1 MPRLIALFAL
11 LPVAASAQAVE
22 DEAHRLDRL
31 RTEQLN
37 KQALSATTKR
47 DRRTGSDAHD
57 DYANARADYDD
68 ARADYQRRLARWRA
82 QVDACNRGIYEACD
96 QR

>member
-1 MPRLIALFAL
+1 MLRLVALLALF
-11 LPVAASAQAVE
+11 PVAASAQAVE

-47 DRRTGSDAHD
+47 DRHGSDDARV
-57 DYANARADYDD
+57 DYDNARADYDD

-82 QVDACNRGIYEACD
+82 QVDACNRSIYEACD
-96 QR
+96 RR